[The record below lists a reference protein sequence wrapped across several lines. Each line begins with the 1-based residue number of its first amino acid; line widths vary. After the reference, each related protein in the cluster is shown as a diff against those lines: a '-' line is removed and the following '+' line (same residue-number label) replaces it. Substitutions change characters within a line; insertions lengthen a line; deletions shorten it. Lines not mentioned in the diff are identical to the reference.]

1 MSAEAG
7 VHVVLGGSGSVG
19 SAVVRLLM
27 ERPVALRAVNRSGRI
42 PFLPSRVP
50 VVVAEAVAPDSLRR
64 ACQGAAVIYHCI
76 HPSRDCGLLL
86 PITRHIIDAAA
97 EADALLVMAGNVDS
111 YGRATGP
118 LAEDAPLRPVSAAGR
133 VHQAAAALVAEAH
146 TAGRVRAVIGRAAH
160 CYGPH
165 SRHVWPGVDFEAA
178 LLGRPTV
185 VIGDVDAPHSY
196 TYVDD
201 FARGLVA
208 LAGREEAWGKVWH
221 IPGAPALPVREF
233 VKLVYAEAAT
243 APRLRVRGRLGLA
256 VRSVVSPEADWLRQM
271 LHQFDRPFVV
281 DGSRFVVAFGA
292 QPTPHREGIRR
303 TMEWHRRRQNEA
315 RAVALRA
322 R

>member
-1 MSAEAG
+1 M
-7 VHVVLGGSGSVG
+7 LGGSGSVG

-50 VVVAEAVAPDSLRR
+50 VVAAAAIAPDSLRR
-64 ACQGAAVIYHCI
+64 AVAGAAVIYHCI
-76 HPSRDCGLLL
+76 HPSRDYGLLV
-86 PITRHIIDAAA
+86 PITRHVIDAAA
-97 EADALLVMAGNVDS
+97 EAGALLVVAGNMAP
-111 YGRATGP
+111 YGPADGP
-118 LAEDAPLRPVSAAGR
+118 LGEDAPLRPVGAIGR

-146 TAGRVRAVIGRAAH
+146 ATGRVRAVIGRAAH
-160 CYGPH
+160 CYGLY

-178 LLGRPTV
+178 LRGRPTL

-196 TYVDD
+196 IYVDD

-233 VKLVYAEAAT
+233 IALVYAEAGSESH
-243 APRLRVRGRLGLA
+243 LRRRGRVGLT
-256 VRSVVSPEADWLRQM
+256 VRSAVSQEADWLRQM
-271 LHQFDRPFVV
+271 MHQFDRPFVV
-281 DGSRFVVAFGA
+281 DGSRFTSAFGA

-303 TMEWHRRRQNEA
+303 TMEWHRRRQSEA
-315 RAVALRA
+315 RAAALRA